1 MFSVEDGRIEFVA
14 SEEPNHDDSLA
25 MGVYFKR
32 VDLDT
37 VFGRMLDRK
46 MTRRSWI
53 TGVDTGKYAHRP
65 FSHTVMCKVFLTT
78 KKTVFSKII
87 EF

>member
-25 MGVYFKR
+25 MGVYFKH
-32 VDLDT
+32 VDLDN

-53 TGVDTGKYAHRP
+53 TGVDTGK
-65 FSHTVMCKVFLTT
+65 S
-78 KKTVFSKII
+78 
-87 EF
+87 